1 MFAPGWHRKWLLM
14 LLGLVALYVCRY
26 RLVGALVSKLATL
39 YLAKKEPS
47 LKIDVQVKLALL
59 QPLQLVHV
67 EITGG
72 NGDWTLLFTR
82 ITVHSFVR
90 EFFRSFGQTKIW
102 VLAIEDVVG
111 ELRHLDENLLRELL
125 QRKKQQHS
133 QAVTSNQRK
142 RIFEMRVLQVP
153 MLYHALTH
161 VNACDEL
168 LVGFTTGNMETDEA
182 NPVGFL
188 RFVDFQVAAIQ
199 LKLHCFEVSTEFRC
213 RALSIGITDVLVK
226 ENLLHVKM
234 QTSSVYFRSFRQSH
248 GAQDDEGII
257 RDGVSF
263 GCPTLCLVTDLR
275 LVNRKLI
282 GYKLIG
288 VKDEQVSMQLCT
300 SFFEFVMLKRLELM
314 NRGLFPVP
322 KPEQLTQKKQRMQHS
337 QSTVLSKEITNAR
350 LNVIIVHELEDQR
363 SIPLRFVADVAS
375 LSTSQVEIARI
386 PIDFADES
394 DSSPASTGV
403 CHQGT
408 VNNICA
414 TTSRGLKQDIFSVS
428 TLELSMTQ
436 THQDKGDA
444 ECAVGAIEMFA
455 SPRVA
460 LIFQSLAAW
469 EKRSKD
475 LAAESEALLSKE
487 SQSPPARGT
496 PDLKHSGQ
504 VEWGM
509 TVTLQSWKATAVL
522 HPKHAPAEE
531 MVVDGGNTRVTTKVS
546 FPASKQAKQYDVQ
559 VERIRADVVTPFAK
573 ENQKHSAVFL
583 GAEFTIAKDRKNES
597 EVSVSS
603 IDARFQ
609 SVLVNH
615 PSEDIV
621 VRAGQ
626 FPVASMKVVV
636 ITRQDRRAKDSVNT
650 EMSVSVLDSHLQWN
664 HQVHAEFL
672 KEWSAIL
679 AIIDKVDLMFS
690 PSKGAS
696 VSAEGSSP
704 LSVMSKTLALD
715 IRSKNAEVVLYDVR
729 DITKHVTVRLKE
741 SRVIRQQQRLT
752 TQTSCD
758 CSLVSLLWGSS
769 CPGIEVTGVTFHQ
782 KILLGPQRQ
791 LSKIPVQ
798 INIRASQMKVFMRP
812 DLRLLQ
818 LLLRF
823 DELVNVKKENEGA
836 QPHQKTSSRQGIA
849 FNCAQLSIEV
859 HDKNLVDVGDREHE
873 IFYTTMNSLE
883 IKSVLSKSFEI
894 NESIASF
901 LRAAQNEDTMDSTAH
916 AQLIDQVLGIE
927 GSITVD
933 SLILSSAD
941 KAFADSRG
949 LEIQFTIT
957 DVARNRVA
965 SASAA
970 IVERLPFK
978 TMIFDFSALTKCCE
992 ITVEKNLGAR
1002 LSKILPVI
1010 RETFNTQGSAA
1021 ENAEVESSG
1030 GDWRLRYIGNM
1041 DFGLQQCTIL
1051 VPYGDSSSTIVDC
1064 SYVGLGK
1071 RVMRVSVKDFA
1082 LNFRQFQ
1089 KLSVQLSTLRVLLEE
1104 LTDSSLKV
1112 DVEPPLQLVYLP
1124 HVTFDAMVYWEE
1136 GATDKA
1142 LPIAMATASRSRQFA
1157 LSFELSL
1164 KSKAVSGFT
1173 TQVPAQEEALI
1184 ALNWDYVYPL
1194 LVYFLTEDEDDTA
1207 AVSSDQ
1213 NEGEGHLRCIGIQWD
1228 ASVDVVQIAFWDVMT
1243 NEVGLLLVT
1252 NDFLSHG
1259 LTKNSLG
1266 AEWQGSES
1274 TDGESSWVLH
1284 EATTYID
1291 VLRVYILRNPVEAE
1305 NYGEAT
1311 IVESAVLPFNR
1322 TNSSNFFFET
1332 IGTSYRA
1339 IFSPDASREGES
1351 QDNGVEALFS
1361 EYTGTFHE
1369 RMHDS
1374 FMPIDFNFS
1383 LFGSTKLWKA
1393 SSLIPVS
1400 STSYTVPPMLTPS
1413 SSTTSFL
1420 PASKSPRVWAQSVRV
1435 KLMKLKRRSSS
1446 MDNLLL
1452 NDGSCPIQIDSMK
1465 LLWTIE
1471 TRDTVF
1477 YTTSLILD
1485 SMQRL
1490 AEANKYQQERLRSRS
1505 RPVPPGASEGPVKI
1519 NTWRPPSSPSSDT
1532 RDQLRSN
1539 PPVRERR
1546 GSTRDT
1552 LLDLLHQGKLG
1563 AKQMPSQEDDGAQGV
1578 SEGSE
1583 SRIPTG
1589 LGEGEEMNASR
1600 SIAFKK
1606 YTLDIHDA
1614 QINIREENS
1623 QSNVLVATKHIHL
1636 EVGLDELRSHSVAHL
1651 KFDSVTAHVAPIDV
1665 DISAGVLWY
1674 AYSVAS
1680 PVHSPRG
1687 QSAGSSLL
1695 KQVMEE
1701 CSVSMTY
1708 SQALATGATAVEV
1721 ELSFLQLST
1730 DRHQF
1735 YQLLNVMRHVLL
1747 APPTVVRKPKR
1758 AQAPAIRIIVPDLLE
1773 HETSDMMI
1781 FPASPSTN
1789 CNPMPS
1795 KKTHAQ
1801 VVEEL
1806 RNREAKQLNS
1816 RTTVIPLKFI
1826 SFRVEG
1832 TQFRLRS
1839 SPEITGADHEF
1850 VEIRGE
1856 GIAGCHTYFSNQC
1869 TKLIL
1874 NLQWMEINNLR
1885 PGPSSIAFED
1895 AMAVLK
1901 AKLLVDKRYQSSSKV
1916 NLANQKG
1923 MLTIRAESGP
1933 LIRVLGQKLRVL
1945 DVLEVSMFPEI
1956 SNIIVI
1962 QLASDFYELVY
1973 KFFFEQIA
1981 SLDHHDLNSEQVL
1994 FGRKAVGVHAGQMSP
2009 SVRSGRAATTGTPIS
2024 PSTPTHPRRK
2034 SIQLSA
2040 SMSGLNLDS
2049 NASFASSSITA
2060 SASSTQSFAA
2070 SESGSLEDDDS
2081 STDGCELFYFKYV
2094 RIGNVRL
2101 RINCNGFFV
2110 NLSDFDLDLPPFV
2123 CQSKLCTWKKLLQKF
2138 ESHLKWYVTKESASS
2153 GLSHFK
2159 NKFLKWT
2166 PSASSSDKKDKN
2178 KKEED
2183 SSMINAQVLF
2193 GPYSGATN

>member
-1 MFAPGWHRKWLLM
+1 M
-14 LLGLVALYVCRY
+14 LNCFTFV
-26 RLVGALVSKLATL
+26 
-39 YLAKKEPS
+39 
-47 LKIDVQVKLALL
+47 
-59 QPLQLVHV
+59 
-67 EITGG
+67 TG
-72 NGDWTLLFTR
+72 
-82 ITVHSFVR
+82 IV
-90 EFFRSFGQTKIW
+90 
-102 VLAIEDVVG
+102 
-111 ELRHLDENLLRELL
+111 DE
-125 QRKKQQHS
+125 
-133 QAVTSNQRK
+133 
-142 RIFEMRVLQVP
+142 
-153 MLYHALTH
+153 
-161 VNACDEL
+161 
-168 LVGFTTGNMETDEA
+168 DEA

-213 RALSIGITDVLVK
+213 RALSIGITGVLVK
-226 ENLLHVKM
+226 ENLLYVKM
-234 QTSSVYFRSFRQSH
+234 QTSSVYVRSFRQSH
-248 GAQDDEGII
+248 GAHADEGII
-257 RDGVSF
+257 RDGASF
-263 GCPTLCLVTDLR
+263 DCPNLCLVADLR
-275 LVNRKLI
+275 LVGRELI

-288 VKDEQVSMQLCT
+288 GKDEQTSMQLCT
-300 SFFEFVMLKRLELM
+300 SFLEFVALKKLELISK
-314 NRGLFPVP
+314 GLFPVP
-322 KPEQLTQKKQRMQHS
+322 KPEQSTQKKQKMYS
-337 QSTVLSKEITNAR
+337 PSTVLSKEITDVR
-350 LNVIIVHELEDQR
+350 LDVTIVHELEGHR
-363 SIPLRFVADVAS
+363 PIPLRFVANIAL
-375 LSTSQVEIARI
+375 LSTSPVEIVPTI

-394 DSSPASTGV
+394 DSASTPTGV
-403 CHQGT
+403 YHQGLF
-408 VNNICA
+408 NNVRA
-414 TTSRGLKQDIFSVS
+414 TFGQGLQQAIFSMS
-428 TLELSMTQ
+428 TLELGMTQ
-436 THQDKGDA
+436 THQDKGHA
-444 ECAVGAIEMFA
+444 ECAIGAMEMFA

-460 LIFQSLAAW
+460 LIFQSLAAC
-469 EKRSKD
+469 EERIKD
-475 LAAESEALLSKE
+475 LAAESEALLSTADKG
-487 SQSPPARGT
+487 SQPSPPSDT
-496 PDLKHSGQ
+496 PDSKCSSR
-504 VEWGM
+504 VEWNM
-509 TVTLQSWKATAVL
+509 AVTLQTWRATAVL
-522 HPKHAPAEE
+522 HLKHAPAEE
-531 MVVDGGNTRVTTKVS
+531 MVVDGETTRVTTKVF
-546 FPASKQAKQYDVQ
+546 FPASKQAKQYDIQ
-559 VERIRADVVTPFAK
+559 VDRIRADVVTPFAK

-583 GAEFTIAKDRKNES
+583 GAEFTIAKNRKS
-597 EVSVSS
+597 KLEVSDSS
-603 IDARFQ
+603 LEARFQ
-609 SVLVNH
+609 SVSVNE
-615 PSEDIV
+615 PSDDIL
-621 VRAGQ
+621 VRARQ
-626 FPVASMKVVV
+626 FPVASMKVVA
-636 ITRQDRRAKDSVNT
+636 ITRQDRRAKDSVDT
-650 EMSVSVLDSHLQWN
+650 EMSVSMSESHLQWN
-664 HQVHAEFL
+664 HQAHAEFL

-679 AIIDKVDLMFS
+679 AIIDKLDVMLS
-690 PSKGAS
+690 PPKSTS
-696 VSAEGSSP
+696 VLTEASSP
-704 LSVMSKTLALD
+704 LSAMSKTLVLD
-715 IRSKNAEVVLYDVR
+715 VRSKYAEVVLYDVR
-729 DITKHVTVRLKE
+729 DVTNHVTVRLKE
-741 SRVIRQQQRLT
+741 SKVIRQQQRLT
-752 TQTSCD
+752 TQTSFD

-769 CPGIEVTGVTFHQ
+769 CPAIEVAGVTFQQ

-791 LSKIPVQ
+791 LAKVPIQ
-798 INIRASQMKVFMRP
+798 TNIRANQMKVFMRP

-823 DELVNVKKENEGA
+823 DELVNVKEEKEGA
-836 QPHQKTSSRQGIA
+836 KPHQKTSSRQGIS
-849 FNCAQLSIEV
+849 FNCALLSIEV
-859 HDKNLVDVGDREHE
+859 HEENTFFVSSGDQDYEVFHA
-873 IFYTTMNSLE
+873 TMDSLE

-894 NESIASF
+894 NESMARF
-901 LRAAQNEDTMDSTAH
+901 LQAAPDDEAMDPTAH
-916 AQLIDQVLGIE
+916 AQSIEQVLGVQ
-927 GSITVD
+927 GSIATD
-933 SLILSSAD
+933 SLVLSSAG
-941 KAFADSRG
+941 KAFADSRN

-957 DVARNRVA
+957 DVARTRMVSVR
-965 SASAA
+965 SATAA
-970 IVERLPFK
+970 QLPSK
-978 TMIFDFSALTKCCE
+978 TMIFDLSALTKDCE
-992 ITVEKNLGAR
+992 ITVDKNLGAR
-1002 LSKILPVI
+1002 LSKLLPVV
-1010 RETFNTQGSAA
+1010 RETFDTQGPAI
-1021 ENAEVESSG
+1021 ENAELESSG
-1030 GDWRLRYIGNM
+1030 GNWRLRYIGNM
-1041 DFGLQQCTIL
+1041 DFGVQQCTVLI
-1051 VPYGDSSSTIVDC
+1051 PYGDSSSTIVDC

-1071 RVMRVSVKDFA
+1071 RMMRVSVKDFA

-1089 KLSVQLSTLRVLLEE
+1089 KLSAQISTLRVLLEE
-1104 LTDSSLKV
+1104 PADLHLKV

-1124 HVTFDAMVYWEE
+1124 HVIFDAMIYWKEDSF
-1136 GATDKA
+1136 DKA
-1142 LPIAMATASRSRQFA
+1142 LPAGKGTSSRSRLFA

-1164 KSKAVSGFT
+1164 KSKAGSVST
-1173 TQVPAQEEALI
+1173 TQVPAPEEALV

-1207 AVSSDQ
+1207 VVLSDH
-1213 NEGEGHLRCIGIQWD
+1213 NESEARLRCIGIQWD
-1228 ASVDVVQIAFWDVMT
+1228 VSIDIVQIAFWDIMT

-1252 NDFLSHG
+1252 NGFLSHG
-1259 LTKNSLG
+1259 LMKNSLG
-1266 AEWQGSES
+1266 AERRSSES
-1274 TDGESSWVLH
+1274 TDGESSWVIH

-1291 VLRVYILRNPVEAE
+1291 LLRVYILRNPVAAE

-1311 IVESAVLPFNR
+1311 IVENEALPFNG
-1322 TNSSNFFFET
+1322 TKASNFFFET

-1339 IFSPDASREGES
+1339 IFSAGASRGGES
-1351 QDNGVEALFS
+1351 QDKDFEVLFS

-1374 FMPIDFNFS
+1374 FMPIDFSFS
-1383 LFGSTKLWKA
+1383 LFGSTKLRKA
-1393 SSLIPVS
+1393 SSLVPSS
-1400 STSYTVPPMLTPS
+1400 STSYPLPSLLTPS
-1413 SSTTSFL
+1413 SSTTSL
-1420 PASKSPRVWAQSVRV
+1420 SSPPRSPRLWAQSVRA
-1435 KLMKLKRRSSS
+1435 KLMRLKRRSSS
-1446 MDNLLL
+1446 MDNPLL
-1452 NDGSCPIQIDSMK
+1452 NDGSCPIQVDSMK

-1477 YTTSLILD
+1477 YTTSLIWD

-1505 RPVPPGASEGPVKI
+1505 NDSRSVTPVVSEGPVKI
-1519 NTWRPPSSPSSDT
+1519 NTWRPPSAPSSDVSN
-1532 RDQLRSN
+1532 QPRSN

-1563 AKQMPSQEDDGAQGV
+1563 AKQMSSQDEDGTQG
-1578 SEGSE
+1578 STEGSE

-1589 LGEGEEMNASR
+1589 MGEGEEMNASK

-1636 EVGLDELRSHSVAHL
+1636 EVGLDELRSHTVANL

-1674 AYSVAS
+1674 VYSVAS

-1687 QSAGSSLL
+1687 QSAGSSLS

-1701 CSVSMTY
+1701 CIVSMTY
-1708 SQALATGATAVEV
+1708 SQALVTGATAVEV

-1747 APPTVVRKPKR
+1747 APPTAVRKPKR
-1758 AQAPAIRIIVPDLLE
+1758 VQAPAIRIVIPDLLE
-1773 HETSDMMI
+1773 HEASDVMI
-1781 FPASPSTN
+1781 FPASPSTS
-1789 CNPMPS
+1789 CHPTAS

-1806 RNREAKQLNS
+1806 RSREAKQLNS
-1816 RTTVIPLKFI
+1816 RMKVIPLKFI

-1832 TQFRLRS
+1832 TQFQLRS
-1839 SPEITGADHEF
+1839 SPEVTGADHEF

-1916 NLANQKG
+1916 NLSNQKG

-1945 DVLEVSMFPEI
+1945 NVLEVSMFPEI

-1973 KFFFEQIA
+1973 KFFFEHIGNP
-1981 SLDHHDLNSEQVL
+1981 DHHDLNSEQVL

-2040 SMSGLNLDS
+2040 SMNGLVLDS
-2049 NASFASSSITA
+2049 NAPFASSSITA
-2060 SASSTQSFAA
+2060 SASSTQS
-2070 SESGSLEDDDS
+2070 SSVVSDSGSLEDDDS

-2178 KKEED
+2178 KKDED